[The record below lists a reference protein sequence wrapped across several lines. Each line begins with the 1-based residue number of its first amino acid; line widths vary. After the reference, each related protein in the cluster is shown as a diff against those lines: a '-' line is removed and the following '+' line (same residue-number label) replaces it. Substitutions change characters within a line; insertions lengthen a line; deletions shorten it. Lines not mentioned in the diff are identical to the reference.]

1 MQIVLSEE
9 ERRTLVE
16 ILNEP
21 LPSLRE
27 QVYKTENFDY
37 REQLKRRE
45 ELLRDLLPR
54 LSVAAEAARS

>member
-1 MQIVLSEE
+1 MQIVLSAK

-16 ILNEP
+16 ILNET

-27 QVYKTENFDY
+27 EVYKTENFNY

-45 ELLRDLLPR
+45 ELLRGLLSR
-54 LSVAAEAARS
+54 LSVAAEAART